1 MLEAEVSNDRTIL
14 DYLNEDCWRAVLQYV
29 PAQDLIRTERAS
41 RRWQALVLTYLQ
53 GVHIHIEKNDR
64 NKKENPLN
72 TCTLKPSEHK
82 SFESWIKKLGASV
95 ASIYCVSLEN
105 LAMIIENCP
114 NLGALQLYRIECTD
128 SELRQYN
135 LHDNF
140 KFVQRVS
147 FYRCSVGDTT
157 FSQFIADKVL
167 EKIEFRYCRYL
178 TGLCFSSINTT
189 NLKSLVLESC
199 SNLQF
204 LEHSVADHLG
214 SLTELKVT
222 RVNKEIGYD
231 VQFELEKMANLERL
245 ELLCSN
251 MIHGFPEK
259 LGQLPRLEHLGLSF
273 YLDDWDLKKMLQC
286 CGALRSLELLDC
298 EYSDGFVRV
307 ISEHGGALTAV
318 KLDNFNAKDE
328 DVLQLVSGCPKLEVL
343 TEVHHSHAFGNCSC
357 QLSSLFYNNNRGH

>member
-1 MLEAEVSNDRTIL
+1 MLEAEVNNDRTIL

-41 RRWQALVLTYLQ
+41 RQWQAMVLTYLQ
-53 GVHIHIEKNDR
+53 GVHINIEKNDW

-114 NLGALQLYRIECTD
+114 NLGSLQLYRIECTE
-128 SELRQYN
+128 SELRPYN

-140 KFVQRVS
+140 KFLQRVS

-157 FSQFIADKVL
+157 FSQFIADKAL

-178 TGLCFSSINTT
+178 TGLCFSTINTT

-204 LEHSVADHLG
+204 IQHSVADHLG
-214 SLTELKVT
+214 GLTELKVT

-231 VQFELEKMANLERL
+231 VQFELEKMAKLEQL
-245 ELLCSN
+245 ELQCSN

-318 KLDNFNAKDE
+318 KLDNFKAKDD

-343 TEVHHSHAFGNCSC
+343 TEVI
-357 QLSSLFYNNNRGH
+357 